1 MLTPTYLE
9 QLPEPMIELVSRL
22 QNEIIADITKR
33 IVKGKYDTP
42 SAQWMLYK
50 ANQLRLSSADVNK
63 IIAKD
68 AKLRERTV
76 REMYSDSVKLA
87 LHDDAEIYR
96 YAISENKLPAENGD
110 KITSYFKDVAHND
123 FFSRGLKNTQGL
135 MRNLTN
141 SMAATANRTLS
152 DALDLAWLEV
162 SSGAFTVDE
171 ACFKA
176 VTALTEKGLA
186 VVEYK
191 SGHKDQVDVA
201 VRRAVRTGINKT
213 CCDMQ
218 LDFAAE
224 MGSDLVEV
232 SSHLGARP
240 THADWQGQ
248 IYSISGKH
256 PKYKPFSVTGYGT
269 GDGLGGWNCRHS
281 FFPYFEGISL
291 AANMPDF
298 TTKENRE
305 MYDNQQQQRAYER
318 AVRKSKRELAGID
331 AARQSATDPVLK
343 DKLDKEFERKSVTL
357 KNREERLKNWCSE
370 KGLAM
375 DSSRVRTAGFGRSVS
390 QKAVWAAKKKLQ
402 VPNNALNP
410 LDNSGGSGI
419 MKEKFNSISDPMFEV
434 TGSAFVSHPQEIK
447 KIIATLKEWGVEI
460 SYTDSLGYGS
470 ASVGNPGGI
479 SVTEN
484 ASYSAWLHEFQHV
497 KDAKENGW
505 DATRVLFED
514 YQERIRREKR
524 AYQVEIDLAY
534 QYNRPDIAKRLEE
547 NLNAEIRKINEFF
560 GVVH

>member
-9 QLPEPMIELVSRL
+9 QLPEPMIELISQL
-22 QNEIIADITKR
+22 QDEIIADITKR

-63 IIAKD
+63 LIAKG
-68 AKLRERTV
+68 ANVRERTI
-76 REMYSDSVKLA
+76 RDMYSDSVKLA
-87 LHDDAEIYR
+87 LHEDAEIYR

-110 KITSYFKDVAHND
+110 KITSYFRDVAHND
-123 FFSRGLKNTQGL
+123 FFRRGLKNTQGL

-176 VTALTEKGLA
+176 VTALTAKGLA

-218 LDFAAE
+218 LNFAAE

-281 FFPYFEGISL
+281 FFPYFEGLSI

-298 TTKENRE
+298 TTEENRE

-331 AARQSATDPVLK
+331 AARQATADPALK
-343 DKLDKEFERKSVTL
+343 DKLDKEFARKSVTL
-357 KNREERLKNWCSE
+357 KRREERLEAWCE
-370 KGLAM
+370 DKGLQL

-390 QKAVWAAKKKLQ
+390 QKAVWANRRFKENHRNLAKASDLFDCSAINSVSGTISPEEIINELLNSPIGMETLQYLEETGIKPKLSY
-402 VPNNALNP
+402 AKM
-410 LDNSGGSGI
+410 LDGRRGDQLGDEIRIFLSNIKSPRVAAQTIIHEVTHHKYKIEKSQWAEAVC
-419 MKEKFNSISDPMFEV
+419 MAKEKMHIVGRNHL
-434 TGSAFVSHPQEIK
+434 T
-447 KIIATLKEWGVEI
+447 IA
-460 SYTDSLGYGS
+460 
-470 ASVGNPGGI
+470 
-479 SVTEN
+479 
-484 ASYSAWLHEFQHV
+484 
-497 KDAKENGW
+497 
-505 DATRVLFED
+505 
-514 YQERIRREKR
+514 EKR
-524 AYQVEIDLAY
+524 YIVRLALEAYPE
-534 QYNRPDIAKRLEE
+534 YNWKRGGY
-547 NLNAEIRKINEFF
+547 IN
-560 GVVH
+560 GKRQ